1 MKAIKAALLAL
12 ILVGCV
18 PSTGPDD
25 GTWARN
31 NVRAITEKMQGQD
44 GDTVLYLNIVAEEY
58 PNFIAEYGEDW
69 VVEFGENVCGS
80 MNGGWTWSDIKALN
94 TTRPDLD
101 EEIAFVVAAAVAIF
115 CPEHGDALL
124 S

>member
-1 MKAIKAALLAL
+1 MKTLAAALAT
-12 ILVGCV
+12 ITLVGCV

-31 NVRAITEKMQGQD
+31 NVRAITDQMNGQD
-44 GDTVLYLNIVAEEY
+44 GDTVLYLNIVAEEH
-58 PNFIAEYGEDW
+58 PNIIAEYGEDW

-80 MNGGWTWSDIKALN
+80 IDGGWTWSDIKALN

-101 EEIAFVVAAAVAIF
+101 EEIAYMVAAAVAIF
-115 CPEHGDALL
+115 CPEHGDALF

>member
-1 MKAIKAALLAL
+1 MKALAAALAA
-12 ILVGCV
+12 ITLVGC
-18 PSTGPDD
+18 
-25 GTWARN
+25 GTPVDESWARN
-31 NVRAITEKMQGQD
+31 NVRAITEKMQGQE
-44 GDTVLYLNIVAEEY
+44 GDTILYLNTIAEEY
-58 PNFIAEYGEDW
+58 PNIIVERGEDW

-101 EEIAFVVAAAVAIF
+101 EEIAYMVAAAVAIF
-115 CPEHGDALL
+115 CPEHGDALF